1 MPIATGHPQAD
12 DRDMAQ
18 HPATQLS
25 HLPVDGN
32 QQTASTHDA
41 MRNEESLSVLAG
53 RLAEVAHALRQAAAN
68 PSEVDDVESVAATM
82 TSALADLAVGAELT
96 ANAVI
101 DAERPRRSSRTGV
114 TPSPRARAVSWRLH
128 ALGSALRAARDA
140 CAAIPPTDGQ
150 SRSRVGFGRPIARG
164 RDRA

>member
-1 MPIATGHPQAD
+1 MPIATGHQHAD
-12 DRDMAQ
+12 DDDMAQ

-25 HLPVDGN
+25 HLPIDGD
-32 QQTASTHDA
+32 QEAASTHGA

-68 PSEVDDVESVAATM
+68 PSDVDDIECVAATM
-82 TSALADLAVGAELT
+82 TSALGDLAVGAELT

-101 DAERPRRSSRTGV
+101 DSERPRRISRTGV
-114 TPSPRARAVSWRLH
+114 TPSSRARAVSWRLH

-140 CAAIPPTDGQ
+140 CAAVPPADGQ
-150 SRSRVGFGRPIARG
+150 SRGRVGFG
-164 RDRA
+164 